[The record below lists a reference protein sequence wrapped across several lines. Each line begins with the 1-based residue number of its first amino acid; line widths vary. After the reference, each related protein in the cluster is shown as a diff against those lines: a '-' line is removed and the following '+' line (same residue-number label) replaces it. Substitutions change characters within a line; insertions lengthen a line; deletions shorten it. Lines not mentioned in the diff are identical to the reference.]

1 MELLKYIFFL
11 GIVFIVF
18 SGIWSFFMLIYRLL
32 TGLSERPW
40 FETFLFKILNTYFLV
55 SLCAMVTAEYTAK
68 PGAPRILITLV
79 GISILYA
86 HLAGRLRQTRI
97 MVQMN
102 NFRME
107 NTNINMAWESLL
119 ILVAMVYFS
128 FGITHPEILINNA
141 NTWFAVSVKDLY
153 NTIIIGWIIAFLG
166 IIMLL
171 VNIMN
176 SIMVTSKAVNWIMEK
191 ITGTNRNDHGNKN
204 EQGEYT
210 DYEELP

>member
-1 MELLKYIFFL
+1 MELLKYIFFI

-107 NTNINMAWESLL
+107 
-119 ILVAMVYFS
+119 
-128 FGITHPEILINNA
+128 
-141 NTWFAVSVKDLY
+141 
-153 NTIIIGWIIAFLG
+153 
-166 IIMLL
+166 
-171 VNIMN
+171 
-176 SIMVTSKAVNWIMEK
+176 
-191 ITGTNRNDHGNKN
+191 
-204 EQGEYT
+204 
-210 DYEELP
+210 